1 MTDRY
6 FLIDPDGATVGSV
19 TAADFRNKKTVLT
32 RDGRAA
38 TYQDAG
44 YRLGGN
50 EITNEPYAE
59 PAPKAADATAPREKA
74 DARKGTD

>member
-1 MTDRY
+1 MPDRY
-6 FLIDPDGATVGSV
+6 FLLDRDGATVGSV
-19 TAADFRNKKTVLT
+19 TAADFRHKRTVLG
-32 RDGRAA
+32 RDGKLT

-44 YRLGGN
+44 YTLGAN